1 MQTQKTYFF
10 PPCIKNLEESKKNN
24 IFALKN
30 KT

>member
-10 PPCIKNLEESKKNN
+10 PPRIKNLEENKKNN